1 MPAAAAC
8 DLAVA
13 RVFDVAACKAAEHF
27 CDAIQIL
34 EGRDHAPE
42 APSSKDR
49 RFVAFRYGGCVAHA
63 VFDHGCGAFLLRF
76 AFAFEIEGWGVDAI
90 ARTTLPWAAGEE
102 IAAVGVAFGAD
113 NLGTY
118 HSAVAVFGFDVRSV

>member
-63 VFDHGCGAFLLRF
+63 VFDHGGGTFLVRF
-76 AFAFEIEGWGVDAI
+76 AVAFASEGCGGEAI
-90 ARTTLPWAAGEE
+90 GRNPLAW
-102 IAAVGVAFGAD
+102 AVGKGMGEGGVGCGRD
-113 NLGTY
+113 NTG
-118 HSAVAVFGFDVRSV
+118 S

>member
-49 RFVAFRYGGCVAHA
+49 RFVAFRYGGCVGHA
-63 VFDHGCGAFLLRF
+63 VFCHGCGSFLLRF
-76 AFAFEIEGWGVDAI
+76 SFAFAIVSFGGVSK
-90 ARTTLPWAAGEE
+90 ARSARAW
-102 IAAVGVAFGAD
+102 VA
-113 NLGTY
+113 
-118 HSAVAVFGFDVRSV
+118 